1 MYRHLLKKTK
11 QNYKLSLI
19 CNQTLDKI
27 GTLLFTSKLETGY
40 LINIKIDNNFKKLGY
55 GSILI
60 KNAETILIEKY
71 NINTI
76 RLSAWE
82 NSYVSNNLIGFY
94 EQNGYNV
101 TDIKNISYYDNGYDI
116 FNIVPMV
123 MSQWLNRYV
132 PMVKQICPNG

>member
-1 MYRHLLKKTK
+1 MYRQLLEKTK

-40 LINIKIDNNFKKLGY
+40 LINIKIATNFRGVGY

-76 RLSAWE
+76 RLTAWE

-123 MSQWLNRYV
+123 
-132 PMVKQICPNG
+132 KKICPHG

>member
-132 PMVKQICPNG
+132 PMVKQIYY